1 MTRKIH
7 NLLRKAC
14 FVKCRNPCHHERG
27 YTLKHHK
34 NAALIQVYF
43 DSFELL
49 DEAEKVLQS
58 QGIKVEKSLPDQSQ
72 GCFLSI
78 QLNQEPSPC

>member
-1 MTRKIH
+1 MTKKIH

-27 YTLKHHK
+27 YALKHHK
-34 NAALIQVYF
+34 NEARIVIF
-43 DSFELL
+43 FNSFALL
-49 DEAEKVLQS
+49 DEADQVLRTQGMN
-58 QGIKVEKSLPDQSQ
+58 GIKALPHKAE

-78 QLNQEPSPC
+78 ELNQESQQ

>member
-49 DEAEKVLQS
+49 NEADQFLQN
-58 QGIKVEKSLPDQSQ
+58 QGIKGIKSCPQKAQ
-72 GCFLSI
+72 GCFISI
-78 QLNQEPSPC
+78 QLNQESSPC

>member
-7 NLLRKAC
+7 NLLRKSG

-43 DSFELL
+43 NSFALL
-49 DEAEKVLQS
+49 DEAEKVIVKTQGMN
-58 QGIKVEKSLPDQSQ
+58 GIKALPHKAE

-78 QLNQEPSPC
+78 DLNQESPQ